1 MSEITHWADVMA
13 EDILSRGKKH
23 IVATGITPS
32 GHIHIGN
39 MREVVTAD
47 TVYRAL
53 IDKGAEAEIIYI
65 ADTYDPL
72 RKVYPFLDE
81 SFSQYVGKPI
91 SEIPCPCKKCE
102 SYAEHFLKPFFEALN
117 KLGIY
122 PKVYKAHEM
131 YKEGIYIE
139 SIKKALQNRDT
150 IAQILNNKSGKNV
163 DASWSPFNPICNQC
177 GKLTTT
183 NVTGFD
189 VIEETVNYECSCGD
203 IGTVSMR
210 GGGKLTWRVDWPA
223 RWEILGITVEPFGK
237 DHASKGGSFDTGQNI
252 SNEIYK
258 YPAPYPVIY
267 EWIMLGTKGAMSS
280 SSGVVVSIS
289 EMLEVLPPEILRY
302 LIIRTKPEKH
312 IRFDPSLPLL
322 TLVDE
327 YEKLSNNDTTNNS
340 YDNRLKNLSHTSDI
354 CHTEIPFKHMVT
366 IYQVAHGDFNKII
379 NIVKRSGYDTK
390 NEKCILELA
399 QNVGKWLEKYAP
411 DMVKFNVKEEIPVQV
426 ASLNEIQKAF
436 LASLAEQ
443 ISSSEELTGED
454 YHNLVYSSKESGS
467 SINKKISSIL
477 GTEKIEIKPNE
488 MFKAIYLSILGQ
500 QSGPK
505 AGWFLSSLEK
515 EFLIKRFNEAAEYE
529 P

>member
-1 MSEITHWADVMA
+1 MAEITHWADTMA
-13 EDILSRGKKH
+13 EEALSRGSKH

-47 TVYRAL
+47 AVYKAL
-53 IDKGAEAEIIYI
+53 VDKRSDVELIYI

-72 RKVYPFLDE
+72 RKVYPFLDD
-81 SFSQYVGKPI
+81 SFADYVGKPI
-91 SEIPCPCKKCE
+91 SEIPCPCGECE
-102 SYAEHFLKPFFEALN
+102 SYADHFLKPFFKALN
-117 KLGIY
+117 RLGIY
-122 PKVYKAHEM
+122 PKVYKADEM
-131 YKEGIYIE
+131 YKQGMYVE
-139 SIKKALQNRDT
+139 SIKKSLLKRDT
-150 IAQILNNKSGKNV
+150 IAEILKNKSGKDVATN
-163 DASWSPFNPICNQC
+163 WSPFNPICNKC
-177 GKLTTT
+177 GKLNTTK
-183 NVTGFD
+183 VTGFD
-189 VIEETVNYECSCGD
+189 VAKETVNYSCSCGD
-203 IGTVSMR
+203 SGIVKMR

-223 RWEILGITVEPFGK
+223 RWAILGVTVEPFGK
-237 DHASKGGSFDTGQNI
+237 DHASKGGSYDTGQAI
-252 SNEIYK
+252 SEEIYGYK
-258 YPAPYPVIY
+258 APYPVVY
-267 EWIMLGTKGAMSS
+267 EWIMLGTQGAMSS

-327 YEKLSNNDTTNNS
+327 YEKLSSTCIEQNC
-340 YDNRLKNLSHTSDI
+340 YENRLKQLSHALGI

-366 IYQVAHGDFNKII
+366 IYQVARGNIDKIM

-390 NEKCILELA
+390 NEKCICELA
-399 QNVGKWLEKYAP
+399 ENVGKWLDMYAP
-411 DMVKFNVKEEIPVQV
+411 DMVKFSVKDEIPTQV
-426 ASLNEIQKAF
+426 ASLNDIQRAF
-436 LASLAEQ
+436 LLAF
-443 ISSSEELTGED
+443 SEEIEHIDELNGEE
-454 YHNLVYSSKESGS
+454 YHNLIYSSKDKDS
-467 SINKKISSIL
+467 SLNKKICTFL
-477 GTEKIEIKPNE
+477 DNEEVEIRPTE

-515 EFLIKRFNEAAEYE
+515 EFLVKRFNEAAKYK